1 MLHLQSKY
9 FSDAAGLMVVKF
21 SMLSLELILM
31 ITKLIAFVCRHKK
44 ISAFSVTIGHSFP
57 YYPEVKMVQSV
68 IRLRTSETDGAVIY
82 LASTLMV
89 LA

>member
-1 MLHLQSKY
+1 MLHLQCKY

-44 ISAFSVTIGHSFP
+44 YLHFCTIGHSFP

-68 IRLRTSETDGAVIY
+68 IRLRTSETDGAVID

>member
-1 MLHLQSKY
+1 MLHLQCKY

-44 ISAFSVTIGHSFP
+44 YLHFCTIGHSLP
-57 YYPEVKMVQSV
+57 SNPEVKMFSP
-68 IRLRTSETDGAVIY
+68 IKDLWTSGTGGAVI
-82 LASTLMV
+82 SV
-89 LA
+89 DS